1 MEESNNKTTT
11 ITNNN
16 IKDEVILD
24 QNKTLTNKQLK
35 KRAKKK
41 AKRMAAKQAANVA
54 KNETD
59 CKNENENDDVSMNE
73 NDEEE
78 IVTSTETVEYVTA
91 PISNQTQV
99 QSQQDQ
105 EQEGSFDN
113 LTKAVQILG
122 KAKIL
127 DESKQFES
135 ALKLYRQGVDM
146 LLEELIERQGTDQS
160 RNYLR
165 DKCNNFM

>member
-1 MEESNNKTTT
+1 MEESNN
-11 ITNNN
+11 N
-16 IKDEVILD
+16 KDEALLD

-41 AKRMAAKQAANVA
+41 AKRMAAKQAAN
-54 KNETD
+54 
-59 CKNENENDDVSMNE
+59 NENNQTDSKQENQNEETQSNENHEND
-73 NDEEE
+73 NDNEE
-78 IVTSTETVEYVTA
+78 IVTSTETVECNLA
-91 PISNQTQV
+91 PISNETHI
-99 QSQQDQ
+99 QSQQQQ
-105 EQEGSFDN
+105 EPEGSFDN
-113 LTKAVQILG
+113 LTKAVHILG
-122 KAKIL
+122 KAKQL
-127 DESKQFES
+127 DESKQFEP